1 MVKTKLGITIGLMG
15 AALYAAALFGGY
27 VPAILLAGYVL
38 LMEENEWLKRT
49 AVKAV
54 ALLAGFSFL
63 VYVINVIPDVVG
75 WVLSFINLFGTSL
88 YLSELNAIFS
98 VLTSAVSIAKDLVFL
113 FLIVKSLKLATVKVP
128 VVDPLVDKNM

>member
-15 AALYAAALFGGY
+15 AALYAVALFGGY